1 MSIKRTFR
9 LLKET
14 FQEWNDDKASR
25 LAAALAYYTVFSLAP
40 LLVIVLAIAGFFFDQ
55 GTVQEQVTA
64 QIQSMM
70 GPDSADLVTTA
81 LENANRPGQNSS
93 LIASIISIVLLIF
106 GASGVFAQLQ
116 QSLNVVWDVEAKPDN
131 AAKGFIRQRLL
142 SFAMVLTIGFLLAV
156 SLVLSTVL
164 SALSAYMTDLLPGLD
179 SLWQL
184 VNFALSLGILTLLFA
199 LMYKYVPDVE
209 ISWGDVWFG
218 AAITS
223 LLFTIGKFALGLYLG
238 NSGFA
243 STYGAAGSVIIILAW
258 VYYSAQILF
267 FGAEFTQVY
276 ARRYGSRIV
285 PSDHAVPLT
294 PAARMQQGMPRQQT
308 LEAIERRQQADQYRS
323 N

>member
-142 SFAMVLTIGFLLAV
+142 SFAMVLTIGFLLVV

-294 PAARMQQGMPRQQT
+294 PAARLQQGMPRQQT
-308 LEAIERRQQADQYRS
+308 LEAIERQQQADQYRS

>member
-142 SFAMVLTIGFLLAV
+142 SFAMVLTIGFLLVV

-294 PAARMQQGMPRQQT
+294 PAARLQQGMPRQQT